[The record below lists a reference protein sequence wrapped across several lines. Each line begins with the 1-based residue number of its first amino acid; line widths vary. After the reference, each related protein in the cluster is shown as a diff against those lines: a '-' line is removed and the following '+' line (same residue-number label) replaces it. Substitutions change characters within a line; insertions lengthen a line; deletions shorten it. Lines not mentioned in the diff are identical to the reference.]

1 MSLPVILRRQ
11 AQVEFDDAAD
21 WYEQRRLGR
30 GVAFTVAGFDTKFAE
45 MRRWLRRAGAYLLQ
59 STVFLNFVSKPTVA
73 VKKVLTG
80 ISSNPEFYPE
90 VYNYVREAVVSGY
103 PYAVYY
109 RVTAGQVWVLA
120 IFHAARDP
128 SVWQE
133 RSSP

>member
-30 GVAFTVAGFDTKFAE
+30 GVAFTVA
-45 MRRWLRRAGAYLLQ
+45 
-59 STVFLNFVSKPTVA
+59 
-73 VKKVLTG
+73 VKKVLMG
-80 ISSNPEFYPE
+80 ISSNPDFYPE
-90 VYNYVREAVVSGY
+90 VYNEVRKAVVSGY

-128 SVWQE
+128 SVWQG

>member
-59 STVFLNFVSKPTVA
+59 STVFLNFVSKPPRM
-73 VKKVLTG
+73 VKIGTDSITQSDKTLQSHGV
-80 ISSNPEFYPE
+80 SSPF
-90 VYNYVREAVVSGY
+90 
-103 PYAVYY
+103 
-109 RVTAGQVWVLA
+109 LA
-120 IFHAARDP
+120 ISAAIRNFAGP
-128 SVWQE
+128 
-133 RSSP
+133 R